1 MSNLVI
7 SGHRSLKY
15 VWHFLLPLPIYLNSP
30 PQGNSPQPKNRI
42 SAYDAVCA
50 QVREGYT
57 ASFEQD
63 GDPRK
68 AAERIV
74 DLGKGEGFASGLKL
88 SARLSLGD
96 DALQQLK
103 EVYEER
109 LKSTEEWRPWITGTN
124 FD

>member
-1 MSNLVI
+1 
-7 SGHRSLKY
+7 
-15 VWHFLLPLPIYLNSP
+15 
-30 PQGNSPQPKNRI
+30 
-42 SAYDAVCA
+42 
-50 QVREGYT
+50 VRELAT
-57 ASFEQD
+57 ASWEQE

-88 SARLSLGD
+88 PARLSLGD
-96 DALQQLK
+96 DTIQHLK
-103 EVYEER
+103 EMYEGR